1 MPYYQIQTFFS
12 WIDASAAAAAAATVN
27 LNGIKTL
34 LANGLSTN
42 VPTLQSFY

>member
-12 WIDASAAAAAAATVN
+12 WIDASAAAAAATVN

>member
-12 WIDASAAAAAAATVN
+12 WIDASAAVATVN

>member
-12 WIDASAAAAAAATVN
+12 WIDASAAATATVN